1 MLKGEA
7 HLPQAAEAR
16 TYEFS
21 RNCFSSEGCPDSM
34 QTTDVHRYCPAQACS
49 KSRGHH
55 RNWQRNRTGHS
66 WAFPKLLP
74 KRLAKKAEQKR
85 SHGFNSFQVCAS
97 AQQAIVSLPP
107 LQHQTFSSL
116 IPRLKLSQILTEQ
129 PLSKNTEAVA

>member
-1 MLKGEA
+1 MNFHGTASAQKAVPTPCKPPTCIVIAQLK
-7 HLPQAAEAR
+7 LAAKAEVITA
-16 TYEFS
+16 TGNATEQDIAGPSPSF
-21 RNCFSSEGCPDSM
+21 CPKD
-34 QTTDVHRYCPAQACS
+34 
-49 KSRGHH
+49 
-55 RNWQRNRTGHS
+55 W
-66 WAFPKLLP
+66 L
-74 KRLAKKAEQKR
+74 KKAEQKR